1 MKRVY
6 LAKSNK
12 ANPNLVSAV
21 RQTLAKFEIEVVEFT
36 GGRYSHDLLLGCK
49 TLIVIPDLSNVT
61 LRYDEGHG
69 IYNKNDNISETWSV
83 PIGKG
88 LYEQISAFDNQ
99 NKDIIMVTGFDGE
112 LGISGV
118 YYDSHWSDHYQLR
131 VVDEEDYVKFA
142 DFAINT
148 INVAIDSLKLYDDFL
163 YKLYPLKDESWVSNA
178 LTESIKDHK
187 THIVKNKMSKFMVL
201 LSKK

>member
-1 MKRVY
+1 MKKVY

-12 ANPNLVSAV
+12 ANPNIVSAV
-21 RQTLAKFEIEVVEFT
+21 RQTLAKFEIEIVEFT
-36 GGRYSHDLLLGCK
+36 GGQYSHDLLLCCE

-69 IYNKNDNISETWSV
+69 IYNKNDNIYEIWSV

-88 LYEQISAFDNQ
+88 LYEQIRAFNNQ
-99 NKDIIMVTGFDGE
+99 SNNTIMVTGIDCE
-112 LGISGV
+112 LNITGV
-118 YYDSHWSDHYQLR
+118 YYDSNWSDYYKLM
-131 VVDEEDYVKFA
+131 VVDEQDYVKFA
-142 DFAINT
+142 DFTINT
-148 INVAIDSLKLYDDFL
+148 TKVDIDSWKLYDNFL
-163 YKLYPLKDESWVSNA
+163 YKFYPLKDESWVSNA

>member
-1 MKRVY
+1 MYLKLDKSKNMKKVY

-12 ANPNLVSAV
+12 ANPNIVSAV
-21 RQTLAKFEIEVVEFT
+21 RQTLAKFEIEIVEFT
-36 GGRYSHDLLLGCK
+36 GGQYSHDLLLCCE

-69 IYNKNDNISETWSV
+69 IYNKNDNIYEIWSV

-88 LYEQISAFDNQ
+88 LYEQIRAFNNQ
-99 NKDIIMVTGFDGE
+99 SNNTIMVTGIDCE
-112 LGISGV
+112 LNITGV
-118 YYDSHWSDHYQLR
+118 YYDSNWSDYYKLM
-131 VVDEEDYVKFA
+131 VVDEQDYVKF
-142 DFAINT
+142 
-148 INVAIDSLKLYDDFL
+148 L
-163 YKLYPLKDESWVSNA
+163 YKFYPLKDESWVSNA